1 MKKLTQKTQVIA
13 LVKRSDCLLILHD
26 IEIIKDKES
35 NFISDNRYTH
45 QALRVVSYD
54 VQGAGYERKFDTV
67 DRVNGRFHNST
78 TEDKKKVTM
87 KVFYSVEKIAYAS
100 HLKARLQ
107 AMLRGELYLRELA
120 VPEAKIKFE
129 SPFAPQ
135 KQEFELEYVDGR
147 QIKVGLVNEIAFD
160 TTQTSG
166 EFTLEFETTE
176 LPYFESIAYNT
187 DLSHE
192 DGNLNKWGIPDEDPF
207 DVPDEHRR
215 TTFYDC
221 KTGYVYYGGTAE
233 IKQFNQD
240 SVVELTLGE
249 NVSKD
254 DEAGMTFYLMHS
266 DRMKIQGIELRAG
279 DVIKFDGKHTYRNN
293 IIIDTYNTT
302 LQQPVLMPGYNT
314 FSCTKQL
321 QKISFKHKRYYM

>member
-1 MKKLTQKTQVIA
+1 M
-13 LVKRSDCLLILHD
+13 ILHD

-45 QALRVVSYD
+45 QALRVISYD
-54 VQGAGYERKFDTV
+54 VQGAGYERKFDNI

-78 TEDKKKVTM
+78 TEEKKKVTI
-87 KVFYSVEKIAYAS
+87 KLFYSVEKIAYAS

-107 AMLRGELYLRELA
+107 ALLRGELYLRELA

-147 QIKVGLVNEIAFD
+147 QIKVGLVNDISFD

-166 EFTLEFETTE
+166 EFTLEFETLE

-187 DLSHE
+187 ILEKE
-192 DGNLNKWGIPDEDPF
+192 DGNLEKWGIPDDNPF
-207 DVPDEHRR
+207 DVPDQERR
-215 TTFYDC
+215 STFYDC
-221 KTGYVYYGGTAE
+221 KTGVVYYGGTVE

-249 NVSKD
+249 NISKD
-254 DEAGMTFYLMHS
+254 DKAGITFYLQYS
-266 DRMKIQGIELRAG
+266 DRMKIAGLEMRAG
-279 DVIKFDGKHTYRNN
+279 DVIKFDGLHTYRNN
-293 IIIDTYNTT
+293 IRIDEYNTT
-302 LQQPVLMPGYNT
+302 KQQPVLYPGWNS
-314 FSCTKQL
+314 FNSTKTL
-321 QKISFKHKRYYM
+321 QKVVFKHKRYYM